1 MKVRIGSAS
10 AALVA
15 LTAMVTMG
23 GCAGAMGH
31 NPPVGGIYAGAKGVS
46 PATVAEV
53 SEGARPGPLTGQ
65 SCAMGVLGLASWG
78 DMSVAKAKEDGGIQ
92 EIATL
97 DYKTMD
103 ILGVVFQK
111 HCTII
116 TGSAQATT
124 GGDDGAMAA
133 PEPAPA
139 PAPAPA
145 VAPGGVPEPASPP
158 PPPAG

>member
-1 MKVRIGSAS
+1 
-10 AALVA
+10 
-15 LTAMVTMG
+15 
-23 GCAGAMGH
+23 MGH

-78 DMSVAKAKEDGGIQ
+78 DMSVAKAKEDGGIKQ
-92 EIATL
+92 VDTL

-116 TGSAQATT
+116 TGSATATA
-124 GGDDGAMAA
+124 GDDDGAAA
-133 PEPAPA
+133 PAVAPTPA

-145 VAPGGVPEPASPP
+145 VAPGPVPEPAAPP